1 MKTDM
6 KSLMSARIL
15 IVEDEQITA
24 EDLRDIVTELGYDV
38 VDVVANGSDAIARAE
53 TEHPDLALMDIRIKG
68 NMDGTQTARVLRERF
83 NVPVIYLTAHADRET
98 LERAKHAEPLGYV
111 CKPFQQGELHA
122 SIEMALHKH
131 RVDLRAK
138 GREQILSSTLGAL
151 GEGVLSV
158 DSEGTIT
165 LLNSAAES
173 WTGTSAADGMGRPID
188 EIFKL
193 VDANGAPAAT
203 PVREVMET
211 GEVREL
217 VQGLAL
223 VNRIGG
229 KKAVG
234 GSVAPVRD
242 HRGEI
247 SGAVLVFGER
257 AGLPGEA
264 HGAGQTHEQ
273 DGLNLGDF
281 KMVAVSPLMKQVVRF
296 AHRVAESEAS
306 TILIEGESGTGKDV
320 IAHFMH
326 DFGRRRDRPFVPL
339 NCAAIPETL
348 LESELFGYEKGAFTD
363 ARAPKPGILEI
374 ASGGSVFLDEI
385 GEMPILVQAKMLRV
399 LEEQSFRRLG
409 GVRDIKV
416 DLRVMAA
423 SNRNLSDAVEQGR
436 FRLDLY
442 YRLNVIQV
450 SLPPLRQRKED
461 ILPLAR
467 YFIQHYNQRFKRDLK
482 GLTTA
487 SSSAM
492 LDYDWPGNIREL
504 RNTIERAVL
513 LEEGDWIQPATLRLE
528 RGFVEYPAADVKPAL
543 EEKDKA
549 GGTLE
554 ETERRMLMDALD
566 KTGWNQ
572 TRAAMLLG
580 ISRDTLRYKIKKY
593 NLPRR
598 TGTAE

>member
-1 MKTDM
+1 
-6 KSLMSARIL
+6 
-15 IVEDEQITA
+15 
-24 EDLRDIVTELGYDV
+24 
-38 VDVVANGSDAIARAE
+38 
-53 TEHPDLALMDIRIKG
+53 LMDIRIKG
-68 NMDGTQTARVLRERF
+68 EMDGTQTARVLRERF
-83 NVPVIYLTAHADRET
+83 NVPVVYLTAHADRET

-131 RVDLRAK
+131 RADLKAK
-138 GREQILSSTLGAL
+138 DREQILSATLGAL

-158 DSEGTIT
+158 DYEGNIT
-165 LLNSAAES
+165 VLNSAAEG
-173 WTGTSAADGMGRPID
+173 WTGTSAGEAVGRPIQ
-188 EIFKL
+188 EVLTL
-193 VDANGAPAAT
+193 VNAESGAPAEA
-203 PVREVMET
+203 PIREVMET
-211 GEVREL
+211 GEMREL
-217 VQGLAL
+217 AAGLAL
-223 VNRIGG
+223 VNYSGER
-229 KKAVG
+229 KAVG

-257 AGLPGEA
+257 ESQSGETRG
-264 HGAGQTHEQ
+264 GAQTAEQ

-281 KMVAVSPLMKQVVRF
+281 KMVAVSPIMRQVIRF
-296 AHRVAESEAS
+296 AHRVAENEAS

-320 IAHFMH
+320 MAHFMH
-326 DFGRRRDRPFVPL
+326 DFGRRRDRAFVAL

-385 GEMPILVQAKMLRV
+385 GEMPILLQAKMLRV

-423 SNRNLSDAVEQGR
+423 SNRNLSDAVEQGK

-442 YRLNVIQV
+442 YRLNVIQI

-513 LEEGDWIQPATLRLE
+513 LEEGDWIQPASLRLE
-528 RGFVEYPAADVKPAL
+528 RGFVEYPVSAEVKPA
-543 EEKDKA
+543 EEEKA
-549 GGTLE
+549 GGTLG
-554 ETERRMLMDALD
+554 ETE
-566 KTGWNQ
+566 
-572 TRAAMLLG
+572 
-580 ISRDTLRYKIKKY
+580 
-593 NLPRR
+593 
-598 TGTAE
+598 